1 MEIIV
6 QKEEELLAAAEKIW
20 EASRHQ
26 IFLFSGT
33 LGAGKTAL
41 IKRLCQLK
49 QYNEEVS
56 SPSYSLINEYP
67 INGQKIIH
75 MDLYRLNSE
84 EEAWDL
90 GLTEYLDAEA
100 LNFVE
105 WPEQAPGLLP
115 KESVLLQ
122 VQVDGPQH
130 EGLRKLILTVPA

>member
-1 MEIIV
+1 
-6 QKEEELLAAAEKIW
+6 
-20 EASRHQ
+20 
-26 IFLFSGT
+26 
-33 LGAGKTAL
+33 
-41 IKRLCQLK
+41 
-49 QYNEEVS
+49 
-56 SPSYSLINEYP
+56 
-67 INGQKIIH
+67 